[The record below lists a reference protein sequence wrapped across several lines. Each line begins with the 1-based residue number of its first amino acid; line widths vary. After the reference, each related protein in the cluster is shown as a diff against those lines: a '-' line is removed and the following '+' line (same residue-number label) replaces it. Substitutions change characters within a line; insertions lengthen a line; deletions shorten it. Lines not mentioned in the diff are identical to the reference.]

1 MFTRT
6 AVYVICK
13 VCGVPASSQVSFRFS
28 ISKSR
33 SAFSRGYDRLD
44 LSSLPALAFVF
55 VCVCCISLT
64 CLYDSIAYAIIQV
77 FSPLFFINSIMHN
90 I

>member
-13 VCGVPASSQVSFRFS
+13 VCGLPASSQVSFRFS
-28 ISKSR
+28 KSR
-33 SAFSRGYDRLD
+33 SAFSRGCDRLD